1 MKLAADYNKRV
12 VVHSNTLPWVESPMP
27 GVDRRALERVGGE
40 VARATTVVRY
50 AAGSK
55 FSSHVHKGGEEFIVL
70 EGVFQ
75 DEHDDYPV
83 GSYIRNP
90 PESNHTPSSKL
101 GCIIMVKLW
110 QFQPEDRTHV
120 NLQMN
125 TMNKNALPNNPKV
138 HVTLLYKDAIEE
150 VSLYQLNPNTQLKL
164 TPLAGAELFVIEGDI
179 TEHQEKLT
187 RHSWARL
194 PIEYKINITSGI
206 NGAKIWLKTG
216 HLKDVNNQ
224 IQRVNN
230 A

>member
-12 VVHSNTLPWVESPMP
+12 IVHSNTLPWVASPMP
-27 GVDRRALERVGGE
+27 GVDRRALERVGDE

-55 FSSHVHKGGEEFIVL
+55 FSSHVHTGGEEFIVL

-75 DEHDDYPV
+75 DEHGDYPV

-90 PESNHTPSSKL
+90 PESSHTPSSKL
-101 GCIIMVKLW
+101 GCVIMVKLW

-120 NLQMN
+120 RLQMN
-125 TMNKNALPNNPKV
+125 TMNKVALANNPKV

-150 VSLYQLNPNTQLKL
+150 VSLYQLNPNTQLNL
-164 TPLAGAELFVIEGDI
+164 APLGGAELFVIEGDI

-194 PIEYKINITSGI
+194 PIKYNINITSGI